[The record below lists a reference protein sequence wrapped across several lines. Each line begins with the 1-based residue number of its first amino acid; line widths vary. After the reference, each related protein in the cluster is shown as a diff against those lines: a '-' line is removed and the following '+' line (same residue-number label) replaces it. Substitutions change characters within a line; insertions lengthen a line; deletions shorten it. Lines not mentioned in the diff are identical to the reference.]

1 MIDPLAG
8 QQPSDRP
15 LVSGTHRALPML
27 IVAAHVAALLY
38 AGFVSEQGVAAV
50 IGVLTVSAISVPLLL
65 WLVFRRDRC
74 RVCSNRL
81 QRLTRPMPGR
91 PDRLQVVASC
101 AHCRVY
107 EVLHDYD
114 PDD

>member
-1 MIDPLAG
+1 MSDPLDG
-8 QQPSDRP
+8 QTPSGRP
-15 LVSGTHRALPML
+15 LVSGTHRALP
-27 IVAAHVAALLY
+27 IVIVTAHVIVLLH
-38 AGFVSEQGVAAV
+38 AGFFSEQGSAAV
-50 IGVLTVSAISVPLLL
+50 IGVLTVSAITVPLLL

-74 RVCSNRL
+74 RVCGNRL
-81 QRLTRPMPGR
+81 LRLTHPKPGH

-101 AHCRVY
+101 AHCRAF